1 MMENREIARVF
12 HEIADIL
19 EIQDANPFRVRSYR
33 RAAQV
38 VESLAFEAAGALA
51 SEPDRIQSLPG
62 IGAGTFQKIQEL
74 VQTGR
79 CKEHEELLDQV
90 PETLLTLLELQN
102 LGPKKIALFWKELK
116 IGTIEQLEEAARNH
130 RLQSLPGMGAKS
142 EEKILKAVQDYR
154 GRQGRFRIDF
164 VDESSERLIRYLKKR
179 VDVDRISTAG
189 SLRRRRE
196 TIGDLDLLVTCRNPE
211 DAMEKFVQY
220 DEVREVLARGETKAT
235 VVMKSSM
242 QVDLRVLEPESFG
255 AALQYFTGSKEHNV
269 ALREMA
275 KKKGFKINEY
285 GLFAIESGKRV
296 AGREESEIYRHLGL
310 PPIPT
315 ELRENRGE
323 IERAEAGD
331 LPKLIE
337 LDDLRGDLHMHTT
350 ASDGQNT
357 VQEMAEAASRR
368 GYEYMAVTD
377 HSKSLA
383 MTGGLDEK
391 RLRKQIEHI
400 EEIRKKDPGI
410 EILKGIEVDILAD
423 GQLDLSDEALKELD
437 VVIASIHSRFSLSRK
452 EMTLRIC
459 RALENPAVN
468 ILAHPTGR
476 LILKREAYEVDL
488 EQVVAAAVENRV
500 CLEVNAYPA
509 RLDLNDVHVR
519 MARDMGA
526 LISINSDSHHTE
538 MLRYISY
545 GVDTARRGWLEK
557 EDVIN
562 TFPLSRLRKILRK
575 ESYRE

>member
-1 MMENREIARVF
+1 MENREIARVF
-12 HEIADIL
+12 QEIADIL

-38 VESLAFEAAGALA
+38 VESLAFDIEGALK
-51 SEPDRIQSLPG
+51 SDPDRIRSLPG
-62 IGAGTFQKIQEL
+62 IGAGTFEKIQEL
-74 VQTGR
+74 VQTGS
-79 CKEHEELLDQV
+79 CKEHEELQAQI
-90 PETLLTLLELQN
+90 PGSLLTLLDLQN

-116 IGTIEQLEEAARNH
+116 IGDIEQLEDAARKH
-130 RLQSLPGMGAKS
+130 RLQSLPGMGEKS
-142 EEKILKAVQDYR
+142 EEKILKAIQEYR
-154 GRQGRFRIDF
+154 SRQGRFRIDF
-164 VDESSERLIRYLKKR
+164 VDETADKIIEYLKG
-179 VDVDRISTAG
+179 VVEIDRISVAG

-220 DEVREVLARGETKAT
+220 PEVREVLARGETKAS
-235 VVMKSSM
+235 VVTRASL
-242 QVDLRVLEPESFG
+242 QIDLRVLEPESFG

-269 ALREMA
+269 ALRERA
-275 KKKGFKINEY
+275 KRMGFKINEY
-285 GLFAIESGKRV
+285 GLFEVETDKKV
-296 AGREESEIYRHLGL
+296 AGREESEIYERLGL

-323 IERAEAGD
+323 IERAEAGE
-331 LPKLIE
+331 LPRLLE
-337 LDDLRGDLHMHTT
+337 LDDLHGDLHMHTT

-357 VQEMAEAASRR
+357 VQEMAEAAARR
-368 GYEYMAVTD
+368 GYQYISITD

-391 RLRKQIEHI
+391 RLREQIKEI
-400 EEIRKKDPGI
+400 EKVRKKNPGI
-410 EILKGIEVDILAD
+410 EILTGIEVDILA
-423 GQLDLSDEALKELD
+423 GGELDLSDEVLSELD
-437 VVIASIHSRFSLSRK
+437 VVIASIHSRFNLDRK
-452 EMTLRIC
+452 EMTARIC
-459 RALENPAVN
+459 HALENPHVN

-476 LILKREAYEVDL
+476 LILKREPYQVDL
-488 EQVVAAAVENRV
+488 EQVVAVAVENRV

-519 MARDMGA
+519 MAKDMGA
-526 LISINSDSHHTE
+526 LISVNSDSHHTE

-562 TFPLSRLRKILRK
+562 TFPISRLRKILRK
-575 ESYRE
+575 ESYRG